1 MEANELHGMWADF
14 DKKVSENTRINKEV
28 LKRMLVS
35 NAEKKF
41 SRVTVKVGLEVVVV
55 LIMAVYFLVNH
66 VSFQPTLLFYVG
78 LTTFVTAIGIPIMGH
93 IRYFN
98 LLNKL
103 RFSES
108 VLSVKKKINE
118 SERVRAK
125 NSRRDRYMVLLILL
139 SAWFISH
146 DYSEVVSV
154 HSKLYVEPVVILAV
168 IVSVV
173 VVYAITRFR
182 NNTLDKLTHEL
193 AEIEALERD

>member
-35 NAEKKF
+35 NVEKKY
-41 SRVTVKVGLEVVVV
+41 SRVTVKVGMEVAVV
-55 LIMAVYFLVNH
+55 LMMVVYFLVKH

-78 LTTFVTAIGIPIMGH
+78 LTTFVAAIGIPIMGH

-98 LLNKL
+98 LLSKL
-103 RFSES
+103 SFSES

-118 SERVRAK
+118 SETVRAK
-125 NSRRDRYMVLLILL
+125 NSRRDRFMVLLILL

-146 DYSEVVSV
+146 DYTEVVSY
-154 HSKLYVEPVVILAV
+154 HSKRFVEPVVMLAV
-168 IVSVV
+168 IVSVI

-182 NNTLDKLTHEL
+182 NNTLDRLTREMT
-193 AEIEALERD
+193 EIEALERD